1 MSNYPNSGDNRSMTP
16 RSGGFFSDLT
26 DRFRLISR
34 LMMDSRVNP
43 FIKVLP
49 VGALLY
55 ALWPFDIP
63 TPIDDVFV
71 IWLGTTLFVQ
81 LCPPDVVEEHTS
93 LIERKTG
100 RPVGWQDFPKQE
112 PIGSQAAQ
120 GDVIDGE
127 YYEND
132 PKKNRTT
139 R

>member
-1 MSNYPNSGDNRSMTP
+1 MPDNPNLNRNITP
-16 RSGGFFSDLT
+16 RSGGFFQDLT

-43 FIKVLP
+43 FIKALP
-49 VGALLY
+49 VGALAY
-55 ALWPFDIP
+55 AIWPFDFP

-81 LCPPDVVEEHTS
+81 LCPPEVVDEHTRALAQRAS
-93 LIERKTG
+93 TVEWKDY
-100 RPVGWQDFPKQE
+100 Q
-112 PIGSQAAQ
+112 Q

-127 YYEND
+127 YYDAEARNH
-132 PKKNRTT
+132 R